1 MAQLVARYLG
11 VVEAARSSRVTQ
23 TRSSRWAFARR
34 LLLICASLLERASD
48 YRPAPQAQ
56 GGRVSKR
63 KQSGGLFS
71 RRDTPQRTRLKK
83 RAGERHANGI
93 RRGRAK
99 RSDTPQSKKFR
110 VRAAAPRTPNDY
122 ATGEGQRTFKHSV
135 SAVSFPSSPSRFPK
149 STSSV
154 ASRHLPLKGKAWN
167 TFIFTT
173 SKSPF

>member
-23 TRSSRWAFARR
+23 TRRGRMILVIVLP
-34 LLLICASLLERASD
+34 LLVLMLQLERASD

-71 RRDTPQRTRLKK
+71 RSDTPQRTRLKK

-93 RRGRAK
+93 RRGRGNARSSRTMKAPVFSPIFSTKLPEKPCYAMENGNFHFSKNDFKYCPALFEFSFSGNMSLTIEK
-99 RSDTPQSKKFR
+99 RR
-110 VRAAAPRTPNDY
+110 ILCYN
-122 ATGEGQRTFKHSV
+122 
-135 SAVSFPSSPSRFPK
+135 
-149 STSSV
+149 
-154 ASRHLPLKGKAWN
+154 
-167 TFIFTT
+167 I
-173 SKSPF
+173 